1 MLLSTGGILFNE
13 IVYLYNRAYNTDNM
27 MRVGLKAEYTYK
39 REQEWLLRD
48 KYDGIISSEYK
59 KDLARL
65 AKGEPLAYVI
75 GWVPFLGTK
84 ITLDERPLIPRVET
98 EWWIE
103 RLISF
108 LKQHYKNTSYTVL
121 DMCAGSGAIGVAIL
135 SHCQTAHVTFVDN
148 KSIYKETIQKN
159 LIKNNISQ
167 LRAEICIGNLFNPIN
182 NKRFSVIVANP
193 PYIPHTRNLPKSVID
208 YEPHSALYG
217 GDDGLIYIRT
227 IISEIP
233 KHLTEKGVAFVEID
247 ETHVNAVKLLSVHA
261 GLQARILTD
270 QYGRNRLIECKFR

>member
-1 MLLSTGGILFNE
+1 M
-13 IVYLYNRAYNTDNM
+13 Y
-27 MRVGLKAEYTYK
+27 
-39 REQEWLLRD
+39 EQEREWLLRD
-48 KYDGIISSEYK
+48 KYDGIISHEYK

-75 GWVPFLGTK
+75 GWIPFLGTK

-98 EWWIE
+98 EWWTE

-108 LKQHYKNTSYTVL
+108 LKQHYKNVPYTVL

-135 SHCQTAHVTFVDN
+135 AHCPTAHVTFVDN
-148 KSIYKETIQKN
+148 EPMYKETIQKN
-159 LIKNNISQ
+159 LIKNNITQS
-167 LRAEICIGNLFNPIN
+167 RAKIYIGNLFNPVD
-182 NKRFSVIVANP
+182 NKKFSVIIANP
-193 PYIPHTRNLPKSVID
+193 PYIPHTRNLAKSVID

-217 GDDGLIYIRT
+217 GDDGLVYIRT

-233 KHLTEKGVAFVEID
+233 KHLTKKGIAYVEID
-247 ETHVNAVKLLSVHA
+247 ETHANAVKSLSVYA

-270 QYGRNRLIECKFR
+270 QYDRSRLIECKFC